1 MLTLEYLKQII
12 GSARKVEELSHYS
25 KDNVMQSSD
34 IYCNTGDGLLIEV
47 DTDGYFNVFT
57 STDKETWS
65 LVEQVTVKCRT
76 IRQYDYAVP
85 GSYWKVES
93 EDVIRHLSFRAIRPF
108 LVSPYEITDLD
119 SQVIESDAG
128 YDGIVELLNVRP
140 DANLA
145 IVVLENS
152 EGFSFE
158 VNPGGVQHL
167 SQTVWCMA
175 VVGADEDRKKV
186 QLSMYNLM
194 RRIIAKMILE
204 RRAGRLGGWDW
215 SHIPVLVTNAG
226 SNYTGYQFTLYFNE
240 VTDLSMKQFGE
251 LWQ

>member
-12 GSARKVEELSHYS
+12 GSARKVEELSH
-25 KDNVMQSSD
+25 
-34 IYCNTGDGLLIEV
+34 
-47 DTDGYFNVFT
+47 
-57 STDKETWS
+57 
-65 LVEQVTVKCRT
+65 
-76 IRQYDYAVP
+76 
-85 GSYWKVES
+85 
-93 EDVIRHLSFRAIRPF
+93 
-108 LVSPYEITDLD
+108 PYEITDLD

-128 YDGIVELLNVRP
+128 YDGIVELINVRP
-140 DANLA
+140 DADLA

-152 EGFSFE
+152 ESFSFE

-175 VVGADEDRKKV
+175 MVGADEDRKKV

-204 RRAGRLGGWDW
+204 RRAGRLDGWDW

-240 VTDLSMKQFGE
+240 VTDLSMEQFGE

>member
-1 MLTLEYLKQII
+1 MGAFRFREALFLSLSSIVAALFLQKKRAMLTLEYLKQII
-12 GSARKVEELSHYS
+12 GSARKVEELSH
-25 KDNVMQSSD
+25 
-34 IYCNTGDGLLIEV
+34 
-47 DTDGYFNVFT
+47 
-57 STDKETWS
+57 
-65 LVEQVTVKCRT
+65 
-76 IRQYDYAVP
+76 
-85 GSYWKVES
+85 
-93 EDVIRHLSFRAIRPF
+93 
-108 LVSPYEITDLD
+108 PYEITDLD

-128 YDGIVELLNVRP
+128 YDGIVELINVRP
-140 DANLA
+140 DADLA

-152 EGFSFE
+152 ESFSFE

-175 VVGADEDRKKV
+175 MVGADEDRKKV

-240 VTDLSMKQFGE
+240 VTDLSMEQFGE

>member
-12 GSARKVEELSHYS
+12 GSARKVEELSH
-25 KDNVMQSSD
+25 
-34 IYCNTGDGLLIEV
+34 
-47 DTDGYFNVFT
+47 
-57 STDKETWS
+57 
-65 LVEQVTVKCRT
+65 
-76 IRQYDYAVP
+76 
-85 GSYWKVES
+85 
-93 EDVIRHLSFRAIRPF
+93 
-108 LVSPYEITDLD
+108 PYEITDLD

-128 YDGIVELLNVRP
+128 YDGIVELINVRP
-140 DANLA
+140 DADLA

-152 EGFSFE
+152 ESFSFE

-175 VVGADEDRKKV
+175 MVGADEDRKKV

-240 VTDLSMKQFGE
+240 VTDLSMEQFGE